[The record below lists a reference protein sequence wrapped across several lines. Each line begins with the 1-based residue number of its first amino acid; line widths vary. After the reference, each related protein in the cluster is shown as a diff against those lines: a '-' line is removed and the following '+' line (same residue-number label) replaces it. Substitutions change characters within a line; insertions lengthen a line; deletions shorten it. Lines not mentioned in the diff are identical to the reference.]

1 MKTKA
6 EVETRLSQLLLE
18 LEELKGVYDLKI
30 VTPRLREIVKEA
42 EVCKEQLSIHDY
54 LENKNSI
61 QLH

>member
-1 MKTKA
+1 MKCK
-6 EVETRLSQLLLE
+6 EDIRKRLLQLQLE

-30 VTPRLREIVKEA
+30 VTPRLKEIVKEA

>member
-1 MKTKA
+1 MKTK
-6 EVETRLSQLLLE
+6 EEIKVRLAQLQVE

-30 VTPRLREIVKEA
+30 VTPKLREIIKEA
-42 EVCKEQLSIHDY
+42 QICKEQSAVYDY